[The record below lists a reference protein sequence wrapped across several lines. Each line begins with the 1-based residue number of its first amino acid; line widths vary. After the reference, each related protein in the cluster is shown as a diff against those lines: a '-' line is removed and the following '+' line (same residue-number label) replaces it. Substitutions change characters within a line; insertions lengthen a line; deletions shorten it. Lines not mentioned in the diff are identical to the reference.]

1 MYTEILKIIEGGLA
15 GDREKVYNYCNV
27 LIKNLNEEGD
37 KKLAKKIQSIVEEKR
52 GKKLSLDSF
61 ETSPVDIESRMEMVQ
76 VSYPTILL
84 EDLVLSPLL
93 KNEIISFISSYRL
106 RDQLL
111 KAGVNV
117 ENNLLLYGPPGCG
130 KTSIAQF
137 IANQLN
143 LPLLTVRLDGLVSS
157 LLGSTAKNIHKIF
170 DFASKRECVLFLDE
184 FDVIAKLRDDS
195 NELGELK
202 RVVNS
207 LIQNI
212 DMFSSDSILIAAT
225 NHHELLDSA
234 VWRRFNKIISLD
246 FSAGGYQPGKFCSGN
261 ISSDQPNQ
269 DEIRQTIELL
279 QNKYN
284 INQKFTKR
292 ELDNLCKALLKRSY
306 SDIETIFNNAVKSCI
321 LNSCEL
327 DYSYIIKEIY
337 CYTYHTIVDEQ
348 VIRFLLQNEVSIRNI
363 NKLFGYSIR
372 QIQKISSGLHEEN

>member
-246 FSAGGYQPGKFCSGN
+246 
-261 ISSDQPNQ
+261 QPNQ

>member
-1 MYTEILKIIEGGLA
+1 M
-15 GDREKVYNYCNV
+15 
-27 LIKNLNEEGD
+27 
-37 KKLAKKIQSIVEEKR
+37 
-52 GKKLSLDSF
+52 
-61 ETSPVDIESRMEMVQ
+61 
-76 VSYPTILL
+76 
-84 EDLVLSPLL
+84 
-93 KNEIISFISSYRL
+93 

-246 FSAGGYQPGKFCSGN
+246 
-261 ISSDQPNQ
+261 QPNQ